1 VNGAYTQ
8 SSKGTLVLRGK
19 PLRVTGTVRLAG
31 DLDVSALGGRGRP
44 AREVTVLDH
53 RGEGRISGT
62 FKGLRQG
69 ARLKLGDTT
78 YRIDYRAGDGNDVAL
93 TAKTAPS
100 PSPTAPEASA
110 SGAVA
115 PRSAGAS
122 QDTGFGWWPYAL
134 GLALVVS
141 LAVPVAARRGR
152 GRRRAGRHAARARQ

>member
-1 VNGAYTQ
+1 MSA
-8 SSKGTLVLRGK
+8 
-19 PLRVTGTVRLAG
+19 AG
-31 DLDVSALGGRGRP
+31 SPGRSAP
-44 AREVTVLDH
+44 EITVLDH
-53 RGEGRISGT
+53 QGDGRTSGT

-93 TAKTAPS
+93 TAETTPS
-100 PSPTAPEASA
+100 PSPTGPEASA

-122 QDTGFGWWPYAL
+122 EDVGFGWWPYAL

-141 LAVPVAARRGR
+141 LAVPMATRRGR
-152 GRRRAGRHAARARQ
+152 GRRRAGRHAGRARR